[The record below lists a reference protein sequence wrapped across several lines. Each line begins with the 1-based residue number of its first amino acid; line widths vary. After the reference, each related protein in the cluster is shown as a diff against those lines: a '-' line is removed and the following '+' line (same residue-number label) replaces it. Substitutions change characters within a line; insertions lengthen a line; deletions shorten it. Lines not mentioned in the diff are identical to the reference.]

1 MQKRLVNVLK
11 HAHQTFHQCRHTA
24 LGDSIMLL
32 QPQHL
37 VVVERS
43 FNPNCFVKGFGKT
56 AQEAAE
62 KVWNQRRAFGYW
74 DATKTYPKPKA
85 EELGEEPGTEKGSPR
100 DDR

>member
-1 MQKRLVNVLK
+1 MQKRLVNVRQ
-11 HAHQTFHQCRHTA
+11 HVHQTFHQCRHTA

-43 FNPNCFVKGFGKT
+43 FNRNCTVKAFGKT
-56 AQEAAE
+56 PEEAAE
-62 KVWNQRRAFGYW
+62 KVWNYRREYGYW
-74 DATKTYPKPKA
+74 DATKTSPKA
-85 EELGEEPGTEKGSPR
+85 KSPEPGTEKGSPR